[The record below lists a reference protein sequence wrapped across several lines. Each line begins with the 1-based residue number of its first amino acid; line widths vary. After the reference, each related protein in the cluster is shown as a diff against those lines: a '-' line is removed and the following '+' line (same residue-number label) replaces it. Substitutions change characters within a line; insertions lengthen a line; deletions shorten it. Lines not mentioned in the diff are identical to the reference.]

1 MHPASVLTVLRFVSA
16 LVVVVCFSK
25 TAGYRAPE
33 NGEAAC
39 VDLAIAYS
47 KLQSELAALRSV
59 CGPRVAAD
67 QLELSNTADPTRV
80 GNGSGAETGQVPA
93 PMQGSIATQP
103 TADRQCATAG
113 SAFEQSRPEC
123 NCLGEPKHT
132 MLERRPGVINI
143 GMGDWLGSVVD
154 AQLLKIII
162 EEGMGFPAAIV
173 SDVYDNTTVFWAAMS
188 SGEVHPFPEVWT
200 SEEDGRNFERF
211 VLTERT
217 VKSAGTSDCLQRAI
231 MLFVGSSDHK
241 IASRQVLV
249 LQSDGHSVQ
258 CGLPRLVGR

>member
-1 MHPASVLTVLRFVSA
+1 MLTVLRFVSA
-16 LVVVVCFSK
+16 L
-25 TAGYRAPE
+25 APE
-33 NGEAAC
+33 NGEAC
-39 VDLAIAYS
+39 VDLEIAYS

-59 CGPRVAAD
+59 CGPKVAAD
-67 QLELSNTADPTRV
+67 QLELTNTDPTSPIRA
-80 GNGSGAETGQVPA
+80 GNGSGAETGQVSA

-132 MLERRPGVINI
+132 KLESRPGVINI
-143 GMGDWLGSVVD
+143 GTGNWLGSVID

-173 SDVYDNTTVFWAAMS
+173 SDVYDNTTVLWAAMS
-188 SGEVHPFPEVWT
+188 SGEVHLFPEVWT

-231 MLFVGSSDHK
+231 
-241 IASRQVLV
+241 
-249 LQSDGHSVQ
+249 
-258 CGLPRLVGR
+258 